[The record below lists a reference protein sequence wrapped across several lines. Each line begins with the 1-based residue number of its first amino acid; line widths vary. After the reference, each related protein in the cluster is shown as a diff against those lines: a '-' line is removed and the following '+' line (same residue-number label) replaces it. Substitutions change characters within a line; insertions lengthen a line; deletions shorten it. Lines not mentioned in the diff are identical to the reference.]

1 MPEILS
7 PTTSSTPAPN
17 STPLLQ
23 PDGWLARYDQLGLA
37 SLSPTARQVV
47 HEDSAHIVDKCL
59 LPASAPNWPAS
70 RTRTGIV
77 VGAVQSGKTASMLA
91 VSARLLDRGLDI
103 IIILAGTRIA
113 LWRQTYE
120 RLLRDLDGTTTETFR
135 TRKRERL
142 LIPYPA
148 ALLDAVA
155 RPGAPT
161 YMAREGSMFERSL
174 HRKRPVIIVIPKVE
188 DHLLAVSKFL
198 EEHIGAAAVD
208 RPLEMVVLDDEADD
222 GSVLDAD
229 SKKIIPRRIEMLW
242 TGRRTAETMVPQL
255 FATYV
260 AYTATPQANFLQA
273 DHNPLSPR
281 HFCTAL
287 RTPYKTGSL
296 LPRQV
301 TFAEP
306 MGVSRYYCGG
316 EMFYVELA
324 ESNAPLVHIRPFPA
338 KGEQSDAEHDA
349 QIRASADELLLD
361 GMRSFLVS
369 AALRLLVARSTGGLA
384 YSDIQ
389 DGFDI
394 ADVELLPKPHT
405 MLVHPSARLDLH
417 TNEAWRLVLL
427 SRGLDPNDPDTPA
440 FNPAELTLSSAGLKD
455 QINAVPAAWQYWIR
469 EYADTRAALELVPGG
484 HALLNPSD
492 ITWTA
497 VRTVLLD
504 EVIPYTRIRIINSD
518 PESDDRPLFAPVV
531 AKSGVLL
538 PPPDILTIFVSG
550 NVMSRGLTIEGLH
563 VSVFTRP
570 ANEPAADTQMQM
582 QRWFGYRGA
591 HMHMCRLFC
600 FDDQRDLFRTYHE
613 HDSMLRRE
621 ILAAMDGEAE
631 MSPLMV
637 LTGSNSL
644 ATAKVRAKRLPL
656 HPGPSPYIRILETGE
671 HTEHNAT
678 LLHNV
683 LQEGFWVDLQPEDKV
698 LGRIRGETLSLEE
711 AATLLEQLRYT
722 HHDPNRNQSVHYT
735 RWASLERQH
744 SIEQPLFRPPGVR
757 PCLPAVDVKQCPY
770 SIAAYLRLWGEALK
784 RPRCDGLYA
793 THTTRQPWAM
803 VQPSL
808 TPPRFFVGVRYGS
821 APDTSWAKNGMLGGV
836 RALQRAAETDD
847 DGVLRMSG
855 SWGSRGRSG
864 RYLGDQLFDYHHHGR
879 QAPALH
885 RDGPLWRPLGHPG
898 LLLFQ
903 VIQVEGHEHD
913 AVTVGLALPH
923 GGPEQFAAVPAG
935 LEP

>member
-1 MPEILS
+1 MPEILR
-7 PTTSSTPAPN
+7 PTIPSTSAPAPT
-17 STPLLQ
+17 SLLEQ
-23 PDGWLARYDQLGLA
+23 GGWLARYDQLGLG
-37 SLSPTARQVV
+37 SLSPTARAVV
-47 HEDSAHIVDKCL
+47 HADSAHIVDECI

-103 IIILAGTRIA
+103 LIILAGTRIA

-135 TRKRERL
+135 TRKKERL

-148 ALLDAVA
+148 ALLEAVA

-161 YMAREGSMFERSL
+161 YMAREGNTFERSL
-174 HRKRPVIIVIPKVE
+174 QRKRPVIIVIPKVE

-198 EEHIGAAAVD
+198 DEHISAAAVD

-222 GSVLDAD
+222 GSVLDAE

-242 TGRRTAETMVPQL
+242 TGRRTAETMVPQF

-260 AYTATPQANFLQA
+260 AYTATPQANLLQA

-287 RTPYKTGSL
+287 RTPYKAGSL

-306 MGVSRYYCGG
+306 MGLRRYYCGG

-324 ESNAPLVHIRPFPA
+324 GSKAPLVHVRPFPE
-338 KGEQSDAEHDA
+338 KGEYSDAEHHA
-349 QIRASADELLLD
+349 QVRSSADELLLD

-369 AALRLLVARSTGGLA
+369 AALRMIEARSKGGLA

-389 DGFDI
+389 DGIDV
-394 ADVELLPKPHT
+394 ADVELLPKPHS
-405 MLVHPSARLDLH
+405 MLIHPSARLDLH
-417 TNEAWRLVLL
+417 ANEAWRLVLL
-427 SRGLDPNDPDTPA
+427 SRGFDPNEPDAPA
-440 FNPAELTLSSAGLKD
+440 FNPAELNLSSAGLKE
-455 QINAVPAAWQYWIR
+455 QIDADPGAWQYWLR
-469 EYADTRAALELVPGG
+469 QYADSRAALEFVPGG
-484 HALLNPSD
+484 QALSNPSD
-492 ITWTA
+492 VTWAA
-497 VRTVLLD
+497 VRAALLD
-504 EVIPYTRIRIINSD
+504 EVIPHTRLRIINSD
-518 PESDDRPLFAPVV
+518 PTSDDRPRFDPVV
-531 AKSGVLL
+531 DENGSLL
-538 PPPDILTIFVSG
+538 PPPDLLTIFVSG
-550 NVMSRGLTIEGLH
+550 NVMSRGITIEGLH
-563 VSVFTRP
+563 ASVFTRP
-570 ANEPAADTQMQM
+570 ANEPVADTQMQM
-582 QRWFGYRGA
+582 QRWFGYRGL

-600 FDDQRDLFRTYHE
+600 FDDQLDLFRTYHE
-613 HDSMLRRE
+613 HDSALRRE
-621 ILAAMDGEAE
+621 ILAAMDGDAD
-631 MSPLMV
+631 MSPLTV
-637 LTGSNSL
+637 LTGSSSL
-644 ATAKVRAKRLPL
+644 ATAKVRTNRLPL

-671 HTEHNAT
+671 HAEHNAK
-678 LLHNV
+678 LLHNLL
-683 LQEGFWVDLQPEDKV
+683 LQGSWADLKPGDKV
-698 LGRIRGETLSLEE
+698 LGRIRGETISLEE
-711 AATLLEQLRYT
+711 AALLLEQIRYT
-722 HHDPNRNQSVHYT
+722 HHDPDRNQSVHYT

-744 SIEQPLFRPPGVR
+744 GINQPLFRPPGVQ
-757 PCLPAVDVKQCPY
+757 PGEPAVDVKRCPY
-770 SIAAYLRLWGEALK
+770 SIAAYLRLWAEALR

-793 THTTRQPWAM
+793 THTARQPWAM

-808 TPPRFFVGVRYGS
+808 TPPQFFVGVRYGS
-821 APDTSWAKNGMLGGV
+821 ASGTSWAKSGMLAGV
-836 RALQRAAETDD
+836 RALSRAAESDD
-847 DGVLRMSG
+847 GGVLRMSG

-864 RYLGDQLFDYHHHGR
+864 GYLGDQLFDYHHHGR
-879 QAPALH
+879 QPPALH
-885 RDGPLWRPLGHPG
+885 DDGPLWRPIGHPG

-903 VIQVEGHEHD
+903 VIQVDEHEHD

-935 LEP
+935 REP